1 MKHKIGNVNRLCYR
15 YLLYINQLYGDIA
28 IMAVISI
35 NDIIRHYNS
44 VIKSFMDQD
53 YIISPTTMYGGY
65 HYVDGYTD
73 LVNLNDKKSIIR
85 IFVTHEYCSDG
96 SYYDSKSCKYS
107 IIKIIAKKYEWD
119 GKFKCMNCR
128 PELGKLV
135 SERRFYQIK
144 ENYLYVDTLDE
155 LKQIRE
161 IQRRRKAS
169 HRKTSNTKKSYPLS
183 KLSVKFIDS
192 IMKRINSIDGFKY
205 ATTSC
210 IESVCSYQCVD
221 RQNNAKAKFS
231 GVVTFNFN
239 NRIGRLNLK

>member
-1 MKHKIGNVNRLCYR
+1 MRHKIGNACDLCYR
-15 YLLYINQLYGDIA
+15 YLLYINPQYGDIA

-35 NDIIRHYNS
+35 KDIIRHYNS
-44 VIKSFMDQD
+44 VIKSFMDQC
-53 YIISPTTMYGGY
+53 YIISPTTMDRGY
-65 HYVDGYTD
+65 QYVDGYTD

-85 IFVTHEYCSDG
+85 IFVMREYCSDG
-96 SYYDSKSCKYS
+96 SYYDYSSYKYS

-128 PELGKLV
+128 PEFGNLI
-135 SERRFYQIK
+135 SEKRFYQIK
-144 ENYLYVDTLDE
+144 QNYLYVETLDE

-161 IQRRRKAS
+161 IQRKREASRRK
-169 HRKTSNTKKSYPLS
+169 TPNTKKSYQLS

-192 IMKRINSIDGFKY
+192 IMKRINSIDGFKC

-221 RQNNAKAKFS
+221 RKNNARLK
-231 GVVTFNFN
+231 GEVTFKFN
-239 NRIGRLNLK
+239 NRIGRINLK

>member
-1 MKHKIGNVNRLCYR
+1 
-15 YLLYINQLYGDIA
+15 
-28 IMAVISI
+28 MAVISI
-35 NDIIRHYNS
+35 NDITRHYNS
-44 VIKSFMDQD
+44 VIKSFMEQG
-53 YIISPTTMYGGY
+53 YIISPTTVYGGY
-65 HYVDGYTD
+65 QYVDGYTD

-85 IFVTHEYCSDG
+85 IFVMREYCSDG
-96 SYYDSKSCKYS
+96 SYYDSNSYKYS

-161 IQRRRKAS
+161 IQRKHKASRRKT
-169 HRKTSNTKKSYPLS
+169 HNTKKSYPLS

-192 IMKRINSIDGFKY
+192 IMKRINSIDGFKL
-205 ATTSC
+205 ATASC

-221 RQNNAKAKFS
+221 RQNSAKAKFS
-231 GVVTFNFN
+231 GVVTFKFN
-239 NRIGRLNLK
+239 NKCGRINLK

>member
-1 MKHKIGNVNRLCYR
+1 MQVSDLCYR
-15 YLLYINQLYGDIA
+15 YLLYINPRYGDIA

-35 NDIIRHYNS
+35 KDIIRHYNS
-44 VIKSFMDQD
+44 VIKSFMDQG
-53 YIISPTTMYGGY
+53 YIISPTTMDRGY
-65 HYVDGYTD
+65 QYVDGYTD

-85 IFVTHEYCSDG
+85 IFVMREYCSGG
-96 SYYDSKSCKYS
+96 SYYDSNSYKYS

-128 PELGKLV
+128 PEFGKLV
-135 SERRFYQIK
+135 SERCFYQIK

-161 IQRRRKAS
+161 IQRKRKAS
-169 HRKTSNTKKSYPLS
+169 RRKTPNTKKSYPLS

-192 IMKRINSIDGFKY
+192 IMKRINSIDGFKC
-205 ATTSC
+205 ATTNC

-221 RQNNAKAKFS
+221 RQNNARFKCE
-231 GVVTFNFN
+231 VTFKFN
-239 NRIGRLNLK
+239 NRIGRISLK

>member
-1 MKHKIGNVNRLCYR
+1 MKHKIGNASDLCYR
-15 YLLYINQLYGDIA
+15 YLLYINPQYGDIA

-35 NDIIRHYNS
+35 SDIIRYYNS
-44 VIKSFMDQD
+44 VTKSFMDQG

-85 IFVTHEYCSDG
+85 IFVMREYCSDG
-96 SYYDSKSCKYS
+96 HYYDYSSYKYS

-128 PELGKLV
+128 PEFGNLI
-135 SERRFYQIK
+135 SEKRFYQIK
-144 ENYLYVDTLDE
+144 ENYLYVYTLDE

-161 IQRRRKAS
+161 IQRKRKAS
-169 HRKTSNTKKSYPLS
+169 RRKTPNTKKSYPLS

-192 IMKRINSIDGFKY
+192 IMKRINSIDGFKL
-205 ATTSC
+205 ATASC
-210 IESVCSYQCVD
+210 IESVCSYRYVD
-221 RQNNAKAKFS
+221 RKNNTRFK
-231 GVVTFNFN
+231 GEVTFKFN
-239 NRIGRLNLK
+239 NRIDRLVLN

>member
-1 MKHKIGNVNRLCYR
+1 MKHKIGNASDLHYR
-15 YLLYINQLYGDIA
+15 YLLYINTRYGDIA

-65 HYVDGYTD
+65 QYVDGYTD

-85 IFVTHEYCSDG
+85 IFVMHEYCSDG
-96 SYYDSKSCKYS
+96 YYYDYNSYKYS
-107 IIKIIAKKYEWD
+107 ITKIIAKKYEWD

-128 PELGKLV
+128 PELGKFV
-135 SERRFYQIK
+135 SEMCFYQIK

-161 IQRRRKAS
+161 IQRKRKAS
-169 HRKTSNTKKSYPLS
+169 RHKTPNTKKSYPLS
-183 KLSVKFIDS
+183 KLPVKFIDS
-192 IMKRINSIDGFKY
+192 IMKRINSIDGFKL
-205 ATTSC
+205 ATASC
-210 IESVCSYQCVD
+210 IESVCSYKCVD
-221 RQNNAKAKFS
+221 RQNNARFKCE
-231 GVVTFNFN
+231 VTFKFN
-239 NRIGRLNLK
+239 NRIGRINLK

>member
-1 MKHKIGNVNRLCYR
+1 M
-15 YLLYINQLYGDIA
+15 A
-28 IMAVISI
+28 IFSI
-35 NDIIRHYNS
+35 KDIISQYNS
-44 VIKSFMDQD
+44 VIKSFMDQG

-65 HYVDGYTD
+65 NYVDGCSD

-85 IFVTHEYCSDG
+85 IFIMHEYCSDG
-96 SYYDSKSCKYS
+96 SYYDSNSYKYS

-161 IQRRRKAS
+161 IQRKRKAS
-169 HRKTSNTKKSYPLS
+169 RRKTHSTKKSYPLS

-205 ATTSC
+205 ATASC
-210 IESVCSYQCVD
+210 IESVCSYRCID
-221 RQNNAKAKFS
+221 SKNNTIFK
-231 GVVTFNFN
+231 GEVTFKFN
-239 NRIGRLNLK
+239 NRSCRIILN